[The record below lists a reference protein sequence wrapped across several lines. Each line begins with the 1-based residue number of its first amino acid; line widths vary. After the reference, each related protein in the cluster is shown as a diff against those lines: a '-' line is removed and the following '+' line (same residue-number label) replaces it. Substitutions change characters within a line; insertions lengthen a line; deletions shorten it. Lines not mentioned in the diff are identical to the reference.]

1 MSSTTL
7 HPRAESGALP
17 DTATNATTFE
27 PSTSPPSVAPRFA
40 SIVDPAVVQ
49 LSDEAAV
56 KINAFP
62 NRSGYASGMSSL
74 QTHLHVEAW
83 LKNLTYAKNV
93 WIDVHVLG
101 EGGALLHAETLAL
114 RYARPAGD
122 GGDFFVLDCLLY
134 HGSVA
139 TEGSV
144 EPRPDARTV
153 QYYLYGE
160 MGGHVF
166 TDDVVHV
173 CVVRPD
179 YEST

>member
-1 MSSTTL
+1 MGSTTL
-7 HPRAESGALP
+7 HPGAGSGTLT
-17 DTATNATTFE
+17 DVSSTATSFE
-27 PSTSPPSVAPRFA
+27 PSTSPPSVAQRFG
-40 SIVDPAVVQ
+40 SIVDPAVVR
-49 LSDEAAV
+49 LAEDAAV

-62 NRSGYASGMSSL
+62 NRSGYASGMSSM

-93 WIDVHVLG
+93 WIDVHVLDDV
-101 EGGALLHAETLAL
+101 GALLRAETLAL

-122 GGDFFVLDCLLY
+122 GGDFFVLDYLLY
-134 HGSVA
+134 YGSVA
-139 TEGSV
+139 TEGSI

-160 MGGHVF
+160 MSGRVF
-166 TDDVVHV
+166 SDGIVHV
-173 CVVRPD
+173 CLVRPD

>member
-7 HPRAESGALP
+7 HPRTASGALTDVCSEP
-17 DTATNATTFE
+17 TTLDA
-27 PSTSPPSVAPRFA
+27 STSPPSVAPRLG
-40 SIVDPAVVQ
+40 SVVDSAVVR
-49 LSDEAAV
+49 LSEDAAI

-62 NRSGYASGMSSL
+62 SRSGYASGMSSM

-83 LKNLTYAKNV
+83 LKNLTYSKNA
-93 WIDVHVLG
+93 WIDVHVLDDA
-101 EGGALLHAETLAL
+101 GALLHSETLAL

-122 GGDFFVLDCLLY
+122 GGDFFVLDHLLY
-134 HGSVA
+134 YGSVA

-144 EPRPDARTV
+144 EQRPDARTV

-160 MGGHVF
+160 MGGRVF
-166 TDDVVHV
+166 TDGIVHV

>member
-7 HPRAESGALP
+7 DHGGASGALTDICSEP
-17 DTATNATTFE
+17 TTLE
-27 PSTSPPSVAPRFA
+27 ASTSPPSVASRSG
-40 SIVDPAVVQ
+40 SIVDPAVVR
-49 LSDEAAV
+49 LSNDAAV

-62 NRSGYASGMSSL
+62 SRSGYASGMSSM

-83 LKNLTYAKNV
+83 LKNLTYAKNAWV
-93 WIDVHVLG
+93 DVHVLDDV
-101 EGGALLHAETLAL
+101 GALLHAETLAL

-122 GGDFFVLDCLLY
+122 GGDFFVLDHLLY
-134 HGSVA
+134 YGSVA
-139 TEGSV
+139 TEGSI
-144 EPRPDARTV
+144 EQRPDARTV

-160 MGGHVF
+160 MGGRVF
-166 TDDVVHV
+166 CDGVVHV

>member
-7 HPRAESGALP
+7 DPRAASGALA
-17 DTATNATTFE
+17 DTYSEPTVLE
-27 PSTSPPSVAPRFA
+27 PSTSRPSVAPR
-40 SIVDPAVVQ
+40 SGVIVDPAVVR
-49 LSDEAAV
+49 LSADAAV

-62 NRSGYASGMSSL
+62 SRSGYASGMSSM

-83 LKNLTYAKNV
+83 LKNFTYAKNV
-93 WIDVHVLG
+93 WIDVHVLDDV
-101 EGGALLHAETLAL
+101 GALLHAETLAL

-122 GGDFFVLDCLLY
+122 GGDFFVLDHLLY

-139 TEGSV
+139 TEGSI
-144 EPRPDARTV
+144 EPRPDARTM

-160 MGGHVF
+160 MGGRVF
-166 TDDVVHV
+166 SDGTVHV